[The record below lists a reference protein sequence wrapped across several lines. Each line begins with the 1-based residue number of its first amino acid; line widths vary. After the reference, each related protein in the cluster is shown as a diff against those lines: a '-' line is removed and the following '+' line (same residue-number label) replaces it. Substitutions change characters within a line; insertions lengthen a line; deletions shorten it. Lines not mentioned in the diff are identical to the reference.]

1 MKSILI
7 AHRGEPA
14 SWPENSYQG
23 FEAVLRAG
31 VRYIETDVQM
41 TADGVAVLCH
51 DPTLLR
57 ITGSNLV
64 VTDTEYR
71 DIRTLS
77 AGHPERFGEKY
88 KDLAIARLDELATL
102 LKQWPQ
108 ARAFIEIKHASI
120 VAFGVEKVVDSVLA
134 ILEDVSEQVTIISFD
149 FDALV
154 YTRETCDLPI
164 GWVLPAWSAE
174 NRSQASKLSPEYLFC
189 NRKRLPPVSEAP
201 WDGSW
206 KWVVYTVNDINEVAP
221 FIRRGMDMLETNKI
235 RALLAGPA
243 PRGDPGD

>member
-41 TADGVAVLCH
+41 TADGVAILSH
-51 DPTLLR
+51 DPSLLR
-57 ITGSNLV
+57 ITGHHLV

-71 DIRTLS
+71 DIQALS

-88 KDLAIARLDELATL
+88 KGLAITRLDDFAAL

-120 VAFGVEKVVDSVLA
+120 AAFGVEKVVDSVLA
-134 ILEDVSEQVTIISFD
+134 ILEDVLEQNTGGC
-149 FDALV
+149 ARTGHH
-154 YTRETCDLPI
+154 Y
-164 GWVLPAWSAE
+164 
-174 NRSQASKLSPEYLFC
+174 
-189 NRKRLPPVSEAP
+189 
-201 WDGSW
+201 
-206 KWVVYTVNDINEVAP
+206 
-221 FIRRGMDMLETNKI
+221 FI
-235 RALLAGPA
+235 
-243 PRGDPGD
+243 

>member
-41 TADGVAVLCH
+41 TADGVAVLSH
-51 DPTLLR
+51 DPSLLR
-57 ITGSNLV
+57 ITDHNLV
-64 VTDTEYR
+64 VTDTKYR
-71 DIRTLS
+71 DIQALS
-77 AGHPERFGEKY
+77 AGYPDRFGEKY
-88 KDLAIARLDELATL
+88 KDLAITRLDEFASL

-134 ILEDVSEQVTIISFD
+134 ILEDVLEQVTIISFD

-154 YTRETCDLPI
+154 YTRKTCDLPI

-174 NRSQASKLSPEYLFC
+174 NRSLASELSPDYLFC
-189 NRKRLPPVSEAP
+189 NRKRLPPPSETP
-201 WDGSW
+201 WEGPW
-206 KWVVYTVNDINEVAP
+206 KWVVYTVNEINEVAP
-221 FIRRGMDMLETNKI
+221 FIRRGMDMLETNVI
-235 RALLAGPA
+235 RALLAGPV
-243 PRGDPGD
+243 PRGVAGD